1 MPRATTATDGRGS
14 RGSGGG
20 GDDEAHDDVDEDEDD
35 ERVAHYRGMG
45 RGRVAAWVTPK

>member
-1 MPRATTATDGRGS
+1 MLATGGDGDGGTDGAHVAAA
-14 RGSGGG
+14 
-20 GDDEAHDDVDEDEDD
+20 EAHDDVDEDEDD